1 MSDGS
6 SPTDRISAPWF
17 LLRLVWVVFQ
27 LMLVYAL
34 GASGASFVYQGF

>member
-1 MSDGS
+1 MSEKS
-6 SPTDRISAPWF
+6 SQTDRISAPWF
-17 LLRLVWVVFQ
+17 LLRLMWVVFQ